1 MLGWGIQ
8 GGTMAP
14 KERGV
19 KGSRSLNDNGAWLTG
34 GLMML
39 GRGVRTDDRSPLVKY
54 YRTSFSCI
62 NPSFPGITQ

>member
-1 MLGWGIQ
+1 
-8 GGTMAP
+8 MAL

-19 KGSRSLNDNGAWLTG
+19 KGSPSRKDNGAWLTR

-39 GRGVRTDDRSPLVKY
+39 GWGARTDDRSPLVKY

-62 NPSFPGITQ
+62 NPSFSGITQ